1 MAPRLK
7 LTSLLFK
14 RPFFS
19 CVNDVVLILSS
30 RNLRKKSG
38 EAFIKIRSTQAS
50 LLYKGQVTMHT
61 TGNGRLRFQAPLS
74 FLLKKVGCG
83 WSRVCSILQI
93 PENKKLK
100 GGKR

>member
-1 MAPRLK
+1 MAPWLE

-14 RPFFS
+14 RPCFS
-19 CVNDVVLILSS
+19 YVNDVLILTS
-30 RNLRKKSG
+30 RSLHKKSG

-83 WSRVCSILQI
+83 WSRVCYILQI
-93 PENKKLK
+93 PENKKTE
-100 GGKR
+100 GRER